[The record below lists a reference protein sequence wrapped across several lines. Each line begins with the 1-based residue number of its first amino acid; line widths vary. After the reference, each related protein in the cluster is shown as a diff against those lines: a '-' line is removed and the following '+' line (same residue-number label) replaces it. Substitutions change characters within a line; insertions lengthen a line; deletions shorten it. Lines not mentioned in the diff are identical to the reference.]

1 PRPPASPLFPYTSLF
16 RSLLE
21 PGPERRG
28 DAIPV
33 GGRVLERRFDQPRR
47 AVLELGSDAH
57 HLHPPADATW
67 MLECAL
73 EQLVQ
78 RMREQLALGDREKNV
93 IAAVIGSGAARPTTR
108 STVAPAASRH
118 RRRPA
123 VPNRETSA
131 SS

>member
-1 PRPPASPLFPYTSLF
+1 GRRGGGGGGGEERQCGRARRGGGEPDREPLHCPDG
-16 RSLLE
+16 RRLLE

-78 RMREQLALGDREKNV
+78 RMREQLVLGARREERD
-93 IAAVIGSGAARPTTR
+93 GG
-108 STVAPAASRH
+108 
-118 RRRPA
+118 
-123 VPNRETSA
+123 
-131 SS
+131 